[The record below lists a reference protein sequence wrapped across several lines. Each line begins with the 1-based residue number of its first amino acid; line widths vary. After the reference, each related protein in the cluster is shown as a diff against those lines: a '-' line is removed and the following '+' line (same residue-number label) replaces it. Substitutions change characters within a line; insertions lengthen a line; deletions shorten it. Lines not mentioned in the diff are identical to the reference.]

1 MDQLTFLSQFQ
12 KAEKISA
19 GMAGDEKYYCLQD
32 EKAYLLRIADGSTY
46 ETKKAEYENLR
57 KLNEAGLPVPQC
69 VDLVKSDDDSKV
81 FTLLSWI
88 PGTEVEKVLPQMN
101 CQEQYKLGLQAGEI
115 LGKIHEATPV
125 TDAST
130 GWYDRYFEVLAPRL
144 NAYREKGINFEGAEA
159 ILDFIEENKYL
170 LKTRS
175 QCHHHGDY
183 HIGNLIVRD
192 GKVWVID
199 WHMVDFDGVGDPWYE
214 FNRLNLEHP
223 AFAQGQI
230 DGYFQNQVP
239 EEFWRLFALY
249 VATSA
254 ITSIVWAKYRAPE
267 ALDWVMARNRDVV
280 KMFDW
285 MQNPVPLWYRR
296 KSEDRQ

>member
-1 MDQLTFLSQFQ
+1 M
-12 KAEKISA
+12 
-19 GMAGDEKYYCLQD
+19 
-32 EKAYLLRIADGSTY
+32 
-46 ETKKAEYENLR
+46 
-57 KLNEAGLPVPQC
+57 
-69 VDLVKSDDDSKV
+69 
-81 FTLLSWI
+81 
-88 PGTEVEKVLPQMN
+88 
-101 CQEQYKLGLQAGEI
+101 
-115 LGKIHEATPV
+115 
-125 TDAST
+125 
-130 GWYDRYFEVLAPRL
+130 LAPRL
-144 NAYREKGINFEGAEA
+144 DAYREKGINFEGAEA

-192 GKVWVID
+192 AKVWVID

-280 KMFDW
+280 KMFDR

-296 KSEDRQ
+296 KSEDRR

>member
-1 MDQLTFLSQFQ
+1 
-12 KAEKISA
+12 
-19 GMAGDEKYYCLQD
+19 
-32 EKAYLLRIADGSTY
+32 
-46 ETKKAEYENLR
+46 
-57 KLNEAGLPVPQC
+57 
-69 VDLVKSDDDSKV
+69 VDFSRSDDGSKV

-101 CQEQYKLGLQAGEI
+101 RQEQYALGVQAGEI
-115 LGKIHEATPV
+115 LWKIHETTPV
-125 TDAST
+125 TDAKS
-130 GWYDRYFEVLAPRL
+130 WYDRYFEVLAPRL
-144 NAYREKGINFEGAEA
+144 DAYREKGIPFDGSEA
-159 ILDFIEENKYL
+159 ILAFIEENKHL
-170 LKTRS
+170 LKTRP

-183 HIGNLIVRD
+183 HVGNLIVRD

-199 WHMVDFDGVGDPWYE
+199 WHMVDFDGEGDPWYE
-214 FNRLNLEHP
+214 FNRLGLEHP
-223 AFAQGQI
+223 AFVQGQI

-267 ALDWVMARNRDVV
+267 ALDWVMTRNRDVV
-280 KMFDW
+280 QMFDR

-296 KSEDRQ
+296 KSEDR